1 MKFSETTLTPQLEV
15 DLAARI
21 AAGDAE
27 AVNTL
32 ALAVMGWV
40 ESAAYKWSHY
50 GVAQEDLVSEAFM
63 AVVKAASTF
72 NPAKGRFTTHVKFPM
87 QEAFRSLIASQGGP
101 VAISVNMAR
110 AGQAAR
116 RGGTHEASPALVAAE
131 AAWRS
136 TAALD
141 APSGLDDGSTFGANQ
156 TSQVR
161 LVEDVVADGLD
172 ALRMLASLPADE
184 RIVLSALYEFDGAIS
199 GPGQKEIAAAMG
211 VSQARVS
218 QLKSSALA
226 KLRTTAVA

>member
-1 MKFSETTLTPQLEV
+1 MKFSDTQLTPQLEA

-21 AAGDAE
+21 AMGDAT
-27 AVNTL
+27 ALNAL

-50 GVAQEDLVSEAFM
+50 GVAQDDLVSEAFI
-63 AVVKAASTF
+63 AVLKAAATF
-72 NPAKGRFTTHVKFPM
+72 DASKGRFTTHVKFPM
-87 QEAFRSLIASQGGP
+87 NEAFRGLIAAQGGP
-101 VAISVNMAR
+101 VSISVNMAR

-116 RGGTHEASPALVAAE
+116 QDSFFEASPALVAAE

-141 APSGLDDGSTFGANQ
+141 APSGLDDGSSFGANQ
-156 TSQVR
+156 TSQAR
-161 LVEDVVADGLD
+161 LVDDVVADGLD
-172 ALRMLASLPADE
+172 VLRMLASLPADE
-184 RIVLSALYEFDGAIS
+184 QTVLSALYEFDDAVS

-226 KLRTTAVA
+226 KLRMAAVA

>member
-1 MKFSETTLTPQLEV
+1 MKFSDTRLTPQLEA

-21 AAGDAE
+21 AAGDAT
-27 AVNTL
+27 ALNTL

-40 ESAAYKWSHY
+40 ESAAYKWAHY
-50 GVAQEDLVSEAFM
+50 GVAQEDLVSEAFI
-63 AVVKAASTF
+63 AVLKAAATF
-72 NPAKGRFTTHVKFPM
+72 NPAKGRFTTHVKYPM
-87 QEAFRSLIASQGGP
+87 KEAFRGLIASQGGP

-116 RGGTHEASPALVAAE
+116 QDSFFEASPALVAAE

-156 TSQVR
+156 TSQTR

-172 ALRMLASLPADE
+172 VLRMLASLPADE
-184 RIVLSALYEFDGAIS
+184 RVVLSALYKFDDAIS

-226 KLRTTAVA
+226 KLRMAAVA